1 PVSFGIK
8 EADRLIEE
16 ALAGKGSI
24 AAENQ
29 AVDELEQ
36 ETQISSGN
44 VGHSIYK
51 NLMNGV
57 SHMLPFVVAGG
68 ILIALSFAIWGIY
81 SFDPESSQYNA

>member
-1 PVSFGIK
+1 MLGNESLMSLSVGIK

-36 ETQISSGN
+36 ETQISSE
-44 VGHSIYK
+44 
-51 NLMNGV
+51 
-57 SHMLPFVVAGG
+57 MLDIVF
-68 ILIALSFAIWGIY
+68 IKT
-81 SFDPESSQYNA
+81 